1 MYIKKLNII
10 DINIL
15 INIIDISIIIKHQA
29 G

>member
-15 INIIDISIIIKHQA
+15 INIIDISITIKHQA